1 MYENFYGFSE
11 GPFEFRPDPRFL
23 YLTPSH
29 AEALTSM
36 LQGVRKGRGITVTGD
51 PGIGKTTLIR
61 ALLAQLDEKVRTAYI
76 VFTRLEFRDL
86 LKSILHELGI
96 PARGEDTFALLATF
110 YLYLSERPQ
119 DEIVSIVIDEAQG
132 LDTPVLEDLMKLW
145 AGPNPRHSQLQMVLV
160 GQPELEAKLD
170 SLDLRSL
177 REKIAVRRHIRGL
190 TRQESNLYIDHRLR
204 IAGSSSSKVFTPEGV
219 NRICDCAGGIPRVI
233 NMVCDGSLFIGYAK
247 SQPKIDAKIVNEA
260 IEGLKLF
267 EPKEAKGTP
276 PEPLP
281 AEESRP
287 GESAPE
293 PVPAQRLRW
302 RPVYQ
307 MAAGSLLVTL
317 ALGLFILF
325 ISDRAPWR
333 ETNVKGIGTIIA
345 EEGSTLSAL
354 PKQNQSL
361 APEPSASVKRERSQR
376 LARNKRKGADPD
388 TLLLAHNQRNS
399 ADPDTLLLAH
409 NLRNSADPDTLMLK
423 QDAAWHI
430 LQH

>member
-76 VFTRLEFRDL
+76 VFTRLEFIDL

-145 AGPNPRHSQLQMVLV
+145 PGPNPRHSQLQMVLV

-170 SLDLRSL
+170 SLDLRRL
-177 REKIAVRRHIRGL
+177 REKIAV
-190 TRQESNLYIDHRLR
+190 
-204 IAGSSSSKVFTPEGV
+204 GV
-219 NRICDCAGGIPRVI
+219 I
-233 NMVCDGSLFIGYAK
+233 S
-247 SQPKIDAKIVNEA
+247 EA
-260 IEGLKLF
+260 
-267 EPKEAKGTP
+267 
-276 PEPLP
+276 
-281 AEESRP
+281 
-287 GESAPE
+287 
-293 PVPAQRLRW
+293 
-302 RPVYQ
+302 
-307 MAAGSLLVTL
+307 
-317 ALGLFILF
+317 
-325 ISDRAPWR
+325 
-333 ETNVKGIGTIIA
+333 
-345 EEGSTLSAL
+345 
-354 PKQNQSL
+354 
-361 APEPSASVKRERSQR
+361 
-376 LARNKRKGADPD
+376 
-388 TLLLAHNQRNS
+388 
-399 ADPDTLLLAH
+399 
-409 NLRNSADPDTLMLK
+409 
-423 QDAAWHI
+423 
-430 LQH
+430 

>member
-61 ALLAQLDEKVRTAYI
+61 AVLAQLDEKVRTAYI
-76 VFTRLEFRDL
+76 VFTRLEFIDL

-233 NMVCDGSLFIGYAK
+233 NMVCDGSLFIGYGK
-247 SQPKIDAKIVNEA
+247 SERRIDAAIVNQA
-260 IEGLKLF
+260 MQDLGLYK
-267 EPKEAKGTP
+267 
-276 PEPLP
+276 PEETKRML
-281 AEESRP
+281 SRP
-287 GESAPE
+287 
-293 PVPAQRLRW
+293 RW
-302 RPVYQ
+302 RPTYQ
-307 MAAGSLLVTL
+307 MAAASLLVTL

-333 ETNVKGIGTIIA
+333 EPNGKGTGTIIA
-345 EEGSTLSAL
+345 GNDSTVSVLA
-354 PKQNQSL
+354 KQNQGL
-361 APEPSASVKRERSQR
+361 TPEPSAPVKRKQPQR
-376 LARNKRKGADPD
+376 
-388 TLLLAHNQRNS
+388 LAHNQGKG
-399 ADPDTLLLAH
+399 AYPDALL
-409 NLRNSADPDTLMLK
+409 LK
-423 QDAAWHI
+423 QDAAWRMS
-430 LQH
+430 QR